1 MRDLSFV
8 VSYFS
13 RIILSLIKIW
23 MFFLI
28 IRHVKWLISLPR
40 IKLITTHNLYSL
52 LTKTKFSGN
61 LFIKL
66 RRIFF
71 ISCNKLSFNSY
82 ACFCQIHE
90 NRFKEIINL
99 TLWFNWEFFNDWFGW
114 NDSFSLIHFI
124 QKLYEHSAFF
134 ILCQI
139 ILNFW
144 NMIKCLQKNIEFG
157 LKTHYNN
164 IFIQQIWIDYWT
176 DKEEMIFDDV
186 FLRFLEEIFAIYK
199 GMIKQE
205 EKCLDD
211 ILFLFD
217 FCNSKFLVVI
227 HPEYTSKMIK
237 YLEANSD

>member
-1 MRDLSFV
+1 
-8 VSYFS
+8 
-13 RIILSLIKIW
+13 
-23 MFFLI
+23 
-28 IRHVKWLISLPR
+28 
-40 IKLITTHNLYSL
+40 
-52 LTKTKFSGN
+52 
-61 LFIKL
+61 
-66 RRIFF
+66 
-71 ISCNKLSFNSY
+71 
-82 ACFCQIHE
+82 
-90 NRFKEIINL
+90 
-99 TLWFNWEFFNDWFGW
+99 
-114 NDSFSLIHFI
+114 
-124 QKLYEHSAFF
+124 
-134 ILCQI
+134 
-139 ILNFW
+139 
-144 NMIKCLQKNIEFG
+144 MIKCLQKNIEFG

-199 GMIKQE
+199 GMIKQV